1 MPPVALATLDSGLST
16 LYVVYHVGTFRRSGG
31 VTQPAGSGPGELD
44 KLRQIV
50 FGEESARLERELAND
65 RRAAL
70 EQLAEAERRMGQ
82 RVEELAQRVTAQLDD
97 LSRRQQA
104 HAERVTQLLDQ
115 VMAELTRRVDGLVT
129 ETRARLDEMKARTAE
144 LERRKLNVADFGSSL
159 ASLGQR
165 FTSESQA
172 DSPSP
177 G

>member
-1 MPPVALATLDSGLST
+1 M
-16 LYVVYHVGTFRRSGG
+16 
-31 VTQPAGSGPGELD
+31 TQPAGTGPGALD
-44 KLRQIV
+44 QLRQIV
-50 FGEESARLERELAND
+50 FGEESARLERALADD
-65 RRAAL
+65 RRTAA
-70 EQLAEAERRMGQ
+70 EQRAEVERRMGQ
-82 RVEELAQRVTAQLDD
+82 KVEELAQRVTAQLDD

-129 ETRARLDEMKARTAE
+129 ETRARLEEMKARTAE

-165 FTSESQA
+165 FTA
-172 DSPSP
+172 DSPVDTGSS